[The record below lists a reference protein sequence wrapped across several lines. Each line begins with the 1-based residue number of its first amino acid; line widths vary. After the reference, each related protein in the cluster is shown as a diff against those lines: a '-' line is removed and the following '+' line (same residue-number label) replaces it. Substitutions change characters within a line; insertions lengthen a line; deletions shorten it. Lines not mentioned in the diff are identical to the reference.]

1 MNPTRNAASKILTVM
16 AVLILGVLAN
26 SPARAQVDI
35 EPGVARVSLIHGDV
49 SMQRGDSGELS
60 AVTLNTPLVAGDRIS
75 TGERSRTGVQLD
87 FANILR
93 LDEYAQANIATLTR
107 TQIQIQMAQGLANL
121 SVLKGSEA
129 DVEIDTPNVAVR
141 PLREGRY
148 RIEVHSNRDT
158 EITIREGEAEISTP
172 EGSTI
177 VKKGN
182 LITIRGTGNE
192 VQYQTSKAP
201 SNDSW
206 DDWNKDRDRI
216 VSRAQ
221 SWRYTNRY
229 YTGAG
234 DLDAYGRWSNI
245 PDYGAVWIPRVHVGW
260 APYRSGRWVWQSY
273 YGWTW
278 VSSEPWGWAPYHYG
292 RWLVHHGAWVWWP
305 GPVHSRYR
313 PVWAPAYVSFF
324 GFGKGVSV
332 GVSIGFGGG
341 YGSIGWIP
349 IGPGDYY
356 HPWYGAHRNRFS
368 VVNVT
373 NIYNIRGS
381 FAPLRPGRRFSNLQH
396 VLVNKRLRH
405 GISTVAAERFGR
417 GGFRS
422 RAVSAAE
429 LREGR
434 VMTANLPVVPSRES
448 LRVSDRNISRSAS
461 SRFIERNRFFSKR
474 TPSRKPQRFSEQ
486 AAEVRQA
493 MERNGGF
500 RAANN
505 AAAPNV
511 RNNIRNGDRP
521 RGTRVAGNLETRTQ
535 GGSSR
540 ARSFPTQRQQGNSGG
555 WRRFGSNR
563 QGPSASGGAD
573 RQGRNSRSVR
583 PLPNR
588 SQAENLGR
596 ARANERRQPIQ
607 GRRTQG
613 GWRTLSGRP
622 DTPAS
627 EPQQGE
633 NRNRTRGSARRSQPN
648 NRQPLDLN
656 RPIVRARPDG
666 GSAERGNRTSRSNE
680 RRPAA
685 RSRPSGKDRG
695 ASARSAPNVRSA
707 PKSNPRNARGNRSE
721 PKASPRA
728 APSNRSKSNTGKR
741 PGFSTGRSRS
751 DR

>member
-1 MNPTRNAASKILTVM
+1 M
-16 AVLILGVLAN
+16 
-26 SPARAQVDI
+26 
-35 EPGVARVSLIHGDV
+35 
-49 SMQRGDSGELS
+49 
-60 AVTLNTPLVAGDRIS
+60 
-75 TGERSRTGVQLD
+75 
-87 FANILR
+87 
-93 LDEYAQANIATLTR
+93 
-107 TQIQIQMAQGLANL
+107 
-121 SVLKGSEA
+121 
-129 DVEIDTPNVAVR
+129 
-141 PLREGRY
+141 
-148 RIEVHSNRDT
+148 
-158 EITIREGEAEISTP
+158 
-172 EGSTI
+172 
-177 VKKGN
+177 
-182 LITIRGTGNE
+182 
-192 VQYQTSKAP
+192 QYQTSKAP

-245 PDYGAVWIPRVHVGW
+245 PDYGAVWIPHVHVGW

-349 IGPGDYY
+349 IGPSDYY

-373 NIYNIRGS
+373 NIYNIRGG
-381 FAPLRPGRRFSNLQH
+381 FAPLRPGRRFSNVQH

-405 GISTVAAERFGR
+405 GISTVPADRFGR

-434 VMTANLPVVPSRES
+434 IMTANLPVVPSRES

-461 SRFIERNRFFSKR
+461 SRFIERNCFFSKR
-474 TPSRKPQRFSEQ
+474 APSRRPQQFSEQ

-505 AAAPNV
+505 AAANNV
-511 RNNIRNGDRP
+511 RNGDSP
-521 RGTRVAGNLETRTQ
+521 HGTRVAGNLETRTQ

-540 ARSFPTQRQQGNSGG
+540 ARPFPTQRQQDNSGG
-555 WRRFGSNR
+555 WRRFGSDR

-573 RQGRNSRSVR
+573 RQGTNSRSVR

-596 ARANERRQPIQ
+596 ARANERRQPNQ
-607 GRRTQG
+607 GQRTQG
-613 GWRTLSGRP
+613 GWRTFSGRSN
-622 DTPAS
+622 TPANT
-627 EPQQGE
+627 PQQGE
-633 NRNRTRGSARRSQPN
+633 NPNRTRGIESRRPNRNQGQGQGGFRSFGEVQPNKERGQSRGQGSRQLISQTRRSESSKEGNTGSRGSARRSQPN

-656 RPIVRARPDG
+656 RPIVRARPDA
-666 GSAERGNRTSRSNE
+666 GSAERGNRNRNSRSNE

-685 RSRPSGKDRG
+685 RSRPSGNDRG

-707 PKSNPRNARGNRSE
+707 PKSNPRNARGNRSA

-741 PGFSTGRSRS
+741 PGFSAGQPRSGR
-751 DR
+751 